1 MDLFPVDHLRLARR
15 GLTTTTR
22 DGKEVRLLEAERTY
36 DADLEE
42 VWDAVTTAERIG
54 RWLSP
59 VGGDLK
65 VGGRYQIEGNAGGT
79 VLACDPPDRLSVTWE
94 FGGHVSW
101 VDVSLRPTDGGTLL
115 QLSHS
120 APVDPAM
127 WDDFGPGA
135 VGMGWELAMLGLA
148 GHLADPQAA
157 RPAPEELPDLRDFM
171 TELSDAWA
179 AASIEAGTD
188 PEEARTAAA
197 RCLAAYTGEAAQ
209 GQGR

>member
-22 DGKEVRLLEAERTY
+22 DGKEVRQLEAERTY

-127 WDDFGPGA
+127 WEEFGPGA

-171 TELSDAWA
+171 AELSDAWA

-188 PEEARTAAA
+188 PEEARGAAA
-197 RCLAAYTGEAAQ
+197 RCLAAYTGEAAH
-209 GQGR
+209 GQEH